1 MFARAVSIWCVLLVV
16 ASINGVLREAVL
28 IPRTG
33 DHLGR
38 IISTLLLSAFIFIL
52 AWLTIG
58 WIGPRTREQAWLVGV
73 AWLLLTLAFE
83 FLAGHYLFHHAWSSL
98 LADYNV
104 LRGRIWVLVLIT
116 TLVAPRLCAFALDT
130 SEAIP

>member
-1 MFARAVSIWCVLLVV
+1 M
-16 ASINGVLREAVL
+16 
-28 IPRTG
+28 
-33 DHLGR
+33 GR

-58 WIGPRTREQAWLVGV
+58 WIGPRSTQQAWLVGA

-83 FLAGHYLFHHAWSSL
+83 FLAGHYLFRNSWSSL

-116 TLVAPRLCAFALDT
+116 TLVAPRVCAGVRGQL
-130 SEAIP
+130 